1 MTSVADVVILA
12 RDPADEVA
20 TSAPAEWAAGVL
32 ADALARKGVRL
43 EHRSQIEHEP
53 GAITLCGF
61 ESSAGRAAFSENGL
75 VAPHAAEGVALLPLR
90 DGSVVATGNDPRG
103 LVYATLELADRV
115 NTAQADPRERLRL
128 AAPVVQQPANP
139 IRGIARLFV
148 SDVEDLPWFT
158 NRDFWRAYL
167 SELVTHRFN
176 RFHLAFGIGH
186 DFLRNVIDAYFL
198 FAYPFLVHVPGYDVR
213 VAGLSEGERARN
225 LEMLRFASDEAAL
238 RGLHFQLGIWTQAY
252 QWVDSPNA
260 NFVIQGLSSENHAAY
275 CRDAVRTLLQA
286 CPSIA
291 GVTFR
296 VHGESGVPEG
306 NYAFWREVFRGVS
319 SCGRRIELDLHP
331 KGVDQ
336 RMIDVGL
343 DTGLPVTLSP
353 KFTAEHMGLPGH
365 QVAIRELERVGDV
378 HRESDAFVAQLM
390 NRSGADLR
398 YTRYGNADF
407 LREDRRYG
415 LFYRMWPGT
424 QRLLLWGDAALAAG
438 YSRSGTFAGAKGI
451 EFCEPLSF
459 KGRRGSGLR
468 GGREAYADELLTA
481 DGGADWEKFRLT
493 YRLLGRLMYDAEEDA
508 SVWRRAFVND
518 FGMDA
523 AEPAEVA
530 LSLASRILPLVTSA
544 YHPSAANN
552 RYWPEMYT
560 NQPIVSEH
568 QPHPYRDTPSPR
580 RFGSASPLDPGL
592 FLGVDEFVR
601 ELTQREPSGRISP
614 VRVAGSLDSLAN
626 GARRALVRARA
637 AVADPRAP
645 SFHRLEVDVA
655 IQAGLGA
662 FFAAKL
668 RAGVAYS
675 LWETTGEIGRLR
687 QALQEYGAARA
698 AWVSVVGHGR
708 AYRDD
713 VTVGGE
719 AWLRGNWSD
728 RLAAMDADLADMQ
741 GKYRAVAE
749 DAVGDAPP
757 IDKLDPA
764 RAPLAFV
771 HTPLD
776 SAVRGEP
783 LVVSVEI
790 DAPTD
795 GMEVSVHYRHVNQ
808 AETYRVVALTR
819 TADRCWAATVPT
831 EYIDSPFPL
840 QYFFVARRGRG
851 DVWRIPELA
860 ADLANQPYW
869 LTRTS

>member
-1 MTSVADVVILA
+1 MVRRRQGGVVAGSHTAEAVILA

-32 ADALARKGVRL
+32 GDALGRKGVRV
-43 EHRSQIEHEP
+43 ERQSQMQP
-53 GAITLCGF
+53 QATITLCGF
-61 ESSAGRAAFSENGL
+61 ESSAARAAFAANGR
-75 VAPHAAEGVALLPLR
+75 VAPQPPEALALLPMR
-90 DGSVVATGNDPRG
+90 DGCIVAAGKDPRG

-115 NTAQADPRERLRL
+115 HLASADPAQGLRQL
-128 AAPVVQQPANP
+128 APVVQQPANP

-158 NRDFWRAYL
+158 SRDFWREYL
-167 SELVTHRFN
+167 TELATQRFN
-176 RFHLAFGIGH
+176 RIHLAFGIGH

-198 FAYPFLVHVPGYDVR
+198 FAYPFLVDVPGHDVR
-213 VAGLSEGERARN
+213 VAGLSETERVRN

-238 RGLHFQLGIWTQAY
+238 RGLDFQLGIWTQAY

-260 NFVIQGLSSENHAAY
+260 NFVIQGLTADNHAAY
-275 CRDAVRTLLQA
+275 CRDAISTLLQA

-306 NYAFWREVFRGVS
+306 SYDFWREVFGGVS
-319 SCGRRIELDLHP
+319 SCGRRVELDLHP

-336 RMIDVGL
+336 RMIDLAL

-378 HRESDAFVAQLM
+378 HREADAFVEQLM
-390 NRSGADLR
+390 TRSGADLR

-424 QRLLLWGDAALAAG
+424 QRLLLWGDAALGAG

-459 KGRRGSGLR
+459 KGRRGSGLH
-468 GGREAYADELLTA
+468 GGREAYADESLRA
-481 DGGADWEKFRLT
+481 DGGADWQKFRLT
-493 YRLLGRLMYDAEEDA
+493 YRLLGRLMYDPEEDT
-508 SVWRRAFVND
+508 SVWRRAFVNE
-518 FGMDA
+518 FGMEA
-523 AEPAEVA
+523 AESAEVA

-560 NQPIVSEH
+560 TLPIVSEH

-592 FLGVDEFVR
+592 FSGVDEFVH
-601 ELTQREPSGRISP
+601 ELTQRKPSGRVSP
-614 VRVAGSLDSLAN
+614 VRVAGALDSLAK
-626 GARRALVRARA
+626 GARRALVRARS
-637 AVADPRAP
+637 AVPDQRAP
-645 SFHRLEVDVA
+645 GFHRLEVDVA
-655 IQAGLGA
+655 IQVGLGA

-675 LWETTGEIGRLR
+675 LWEATGELGRLR
-687 QALQEYGAARA
+687 QALQEYRAARS

-728 RLAAMDADLADMQ
+728 RLAA
-741 GKYRAVAE
+741 
-749 DAVGDAPP
+749 
-757 IDKLDPA
+757 
-764 RAPLAFV
+764 
-771 HTPLD
+771 
-776 SAVRGEP
+776 
-783 LVVSVEI
+783 
-790 DAPTD
+790 
-795 GMEVSVHYRHVNQ
+795 
-808 AETYRVVALTR
+808 
-819 TADRCWAATVPT
+819 
-831 EYIDSPFPL
+831 
-840 QYFFVARRGRG
+840 RR
-851 DVWRIPELA
+851 
-860 ADLANQPYW
+860 
-869 LTRTS
+869 SS